1 MTRAREKR
9 LRKAEAWIS
18 AQNFTEEAR
27 IIKAYRK
34 HFKVDKLCAVREL
47 GMLGIL
53 SPEKQTEY
61 EAQWRAEIKNRQ
73 AQKQRNNDNYE
84 NPYQDNNFFFIAGH
98 TSGGV
103 PYGLTW
109 EEEMKFEQAEEK
121 VQELQA
127 VSRALAKQDTDPEA
141 TEATEAEIEK
151 IEALLEAP
159 YWIIDIL
166 PEQVPAD
173 SGGQYFAVEEYFL
186 QESQRSVI
194 KQKHANVILKLNCCE
209 DIFIEG
215 EMNPTPKNIVKA
227 IKARHIDVILDD
239 VLITSEPDDTY
250 MTIYNASE
258 ELLELLKGI
267 AASEGLF
274 VWQPDN
280 MENNTGKEQ

>member
-1 MTRAREKR
+1 MTQAREKR

-53 SPEKQTEY
+53 SSERQAKY
-61 EAQWRAEIKNRQ
+61 EAQWRTELNAKRNREQ
-73 AQKQRNNDNYE
+73 NKQNERHEQHNSGDL
-84 NPYQDNNFFFIAGH
+84 FFVAGY
-98 TSGGV
+98 TSGGI

-109 EEEMKFEQAEEK
+109 EEEINFEQAEEK

-127 VSRALAKQDTDPEA
+127 ISRVLGEQEADSEA
-141 TEATEAEIEK
+141 TKAEIEK
-151 IEALLEAP
+151 IENLLESP
-159 YWIIDIL
+159 YVIIDIL

-186 QESQRSVI
+186 QDSLRSVI
-194 KQKHANVILKLNCCE
+194 KQKHANVILKLNCYE

-215 EMNPTPKNIVKA
+215 EMNPTPKSIVKA
-227 IKARHIDVILDD
+227 IKARHIDVILDNT
-239 VLITSEPDDTY
+239 LITSEPDDTY
-250 MTIYNASE
+250 MTVYNATE
-258 ELLELLKGI
+258 ELMDLIKKI

-274 VWQPDN
+274 VWEPDN
-280 MENNTGKEQ
+280 TEEEQ

>member
-141 TEATEAEIEK
+141 TEATEATETSAEN
-151 IEALLEAP
+151 EADPTLPSDVVEA
-159 YWIIDIL
+159 
-166 PEQVPAD
+166 
-173 SGGQYFAVEEYFL
+173 
-186 QESQRSVI
+186 
-194 KQKHANVILKLNCCE
+194 
-209 DIFIEG
+209 
-215 EMNPTPKNIVKA
+215 EMAK
-227 IKARHIDVILDD
+227 
-239 VLITSEPDDTY
+239 
-250 MTIYNASE
+250 
-258 ELLELLKGI
+258 
-267 AASEGLF
+267 
-274 VWQPDN
+274 
-280 MENNTGKEQ
+280 